1 MNCREYQIDTLLNHI
16 YNTYLQAFIFDL
28 MEFDRVLTCKIDDI
42 QHIDE
47 PSRSEK
53 RL

>member
-1 MNCREYQIDTLLNHI
+1 MNCREHQIDTLLNHI
-16 YNTYLQAFIFDL
+16 YNKYLQSFIFDL
-28 MEFDRVLTCKIDDI
+28 IEFDRVLTHRIVDI

>member
-1 MNCREYQIDTLLNHI
+1 MNHLFIRL
-16 YNTYLQAFIFDL
+16 YNTSIQAFMFDL
-28 MEFDRVLTCKIDDI
+28 IEFDRVLTHRIDDI